1 MLSVEHAAQPWWHGG
16 PHHLW
21 GCWHHDT
28 SHHDRLRH
36 PTMCGAAADAS
47 TLRWSRVVGPTS
59 CGTLPIGYV
68 TGSAALTCSPPVLP
82 ASWCDPRCPQ
92 AEARNPLHVNSHRWC
107 AGTVLPATLPPHR
120 FVHFPCAVPFSP
132 PLCCQHRHRCPVHS
146 HRNRV

>member
-1 MLSVEHAAQPWWHGG
+1 VKLS
-16 PHHLW
+16 
-21 GCWHHDT
+21 D
-28 SHHDRLRH
+28 
-36 PTMCGAAADAS
+36 
-47 TLRWSRVVGPTS
+47 SRVDVDALHRVGPTS

-146 HRNRV
+146 HRNRVQLPIRRARPRTYRDDASEHH